1 MVMHRI
7 IRFDPTTPKLI
18 EPRCACI
25 GYFDGLHRGHQQ
37 LIKKT
42 IEKANLNHM
51 IPTLIT
57 FDPDPWITMGKSEL
71 VYHITPLKQRCEL
84 AFSMGITDVM
94 ILNFSKEVMNLSID
108 AFEALLKS
116 NGIMALIVGY
126 DFTYGQFGK
135 GNAITLVENDRFD
148 TTVVPPYTYGQT
160 KISSTRI
167 ETALK
172 SGDIETVNTL
182 LGYPFF
188 IEGEVVHGRH
198 VGHQLG
204 FPTANIK
211 PSIDQLIPLNG
222 VYATWFHVD
231 DQMYPSMTNIG
242 HNPTCN
248 YVNGLSVEVNV
259 FDFNQD
265 IYGSTIRIQFVS
277 RIRDEHKFENKQALM
292 HQLHHDQL
300 HIREVLNAHR

>member
-1 MVMHRI
+1 MHQI
-7 IRFDPTTPKLI
+7 IHFDHTTAKLVK
-18 EPRCACI
+18 PRCACI
-25 GYFDGLHRGHQQ
+25 GYFDGLHRGHQE
-37 LIKKT
+37 LIAKT
-42 IEKANLNHM
+42 IEKAKTDHL

-57 FDPDPWITMGKSEL
+57 FDPDPWITMGKCDL

-84 AFSMGITDVM
+84 AFSMGIEDVLILDFSKDVM
-94 ILNFSKEVMNLSID
+94 QLSID
-108 AFEALLKS
+108 AFETLLRS
-116 NGIMALIVGY
+116 NGITTLIVGY

-135 GNAITLVENDRFD
+135 GNAFTLIENGRFD
-148 TTVVPPYTYGQT
+148 ITVVPPYTDGDI

-172 SGDIETVNTL
+172 KGDIKTANAL

-222 VYATWFHVD
+222 VYATWFIVNDHT
-231 DQMYPSMTNIG
+231 YPSMTNIG

-259 FDFNQD
+259 FDFDQD
-265 IYGSTIRIQFVS
+265 IYGSTITIQFVA
-277 RIRDEHKFENKQALM
+277 RIRNEHKFDSKDALM
-292 HQLHHDQL
+292 HQLHQDQQ
-300 HIREVLNAHR
+300 HIKEVLYAHR